1 MYWLIETEEQL
12 KEFHLKNYKEVFVE
26 IIPSNYNIHPVE
38 NEVCSIYVK
47 PLESHKG
54 FILNV
59 DHSEAFPLDINDI
72 RHVFSTFNKIY
83 VRDKKEFLHYFINK
97 NVYDITLS
105 SFYTPTFT
113 QTHLFFYKKYPTFK
127 NINRIIPI
135 VKHYEYCEIIFDNL
149 QNNINEPINEFYNTK
164 APLVFNA
171 IERNGLH
178 IDKEIFRKSFYDVN
192 SNFIYSQYNYK
203 TTTRRPSNVYQGIN
217 FSALNKDNGERACF
231 IPRNNKLIEIDLSA
245 YHPSLLSKL
254 INYDFKEENIYESLS
269 KIYNTDIT
277 KAKEL
282 TFKQLYGGI
291 YPQYK
296 EFEFFKKTQNYID
309 ELWDKFNSQGYIECP
324 ISKYRFEK
332 NKLENINPQKLLN
345 YLLQS
350 LETSNNVCIL
360 WDILKVLRN
369 KNTKLVL
376 YVYDSFLL
384 DYDENEESVFE
395 EILNIFQQYNLK
407 IKIKTGYN
415 YNELKI

>member
-1 MYWLIETEEQL
+1 MYWLIETGEQL

-26 IIPSNYNIHPVE
+26 IIPSNYNIHPAE
-38 NEVCSIYVK
+38 NEVCSIYIK

-59 DHSEAFPLDINDI
+59 DHSEAFPIDINDI
-72 RHVFSTFNKIY
+72 KHIFSTFDKIY

-105 SFYTPTFT
+105 SFYIPTFT

-135 VKHYEYCEIIFDNL
+135 VKHYEYCETIFDNL
-149 QNNINEPINEFYNTK
+149 QSNINEPINEFYNTK

-178 IDKEIFRKSFYDVN
+178 IDKEIFRKSFYDAN

-203 TTTRRPSNVYQGIN
+203 TTTRRPSNTYQGIN
-217 FSALNKDNGERACF
+217 FSALNKDNGERTCF

-269 KIYNTDIT
+269 KIYNADIT

-369 KNTKLVL
+369 KNTKLIL

-384 DYDENEESVFE
+384 DYDESEGNVLEEV
-395 EILNIFQQYNLK
+395 LNIFQQYNLK
-407 IKIKTGYN
+407 IKIKTGCN